1 MTLSKL
7 IKPGFFHG
15 LVLFSTF
22 TIVSIP
28 AIVVA
33 SENNINQ
40 NQQFQVLQTEITQQ
54 DLKNIDELVSIAERN
69 SPDILEAKA
78 ARGLSRFNDVMSVS
92 FSGTTYGSLDNYQ
105 EFYIGVTVNPI
116 RLLTATQESSV
127 LKARLLEVKR
137 QKRVAIVQYYVEY
150 LQARQAAKIAAYQM
164 QKFADDSRVASFNI
178 QPQKQINPIGNADY
192 VAAVTEMLNTNTRE
206 RIALE
211 QLAASVGLSPQAT
224 TTIINR
230 Q

>member
-7 IKPGFFHG
+7 IKPRFFHG
-15 LVLFSTF
+15 IVLFSTF

-40 NQQFQVLQTEITQQ
+40 NQQFKVLQTEITQQ

-78 ARGLSRFNDVMSVS
+78 ARGLSPFNDVMSVS
-92 FSGTTYGSLDNYQ
+92 FSGTTYGSFNNYE

-116 RLLTATQESSV
+116 RLLTATQQSSV
-127 LKARLLEVKR
+127 LKARLLEEKR

-150 LQARQAAKIAAYQM
+150 LQARQAAKIATYQM
-164 QKFADDSRVASFNI
+164 QKFADSSRVASVNI
-178 QPQKQINPIGNADY
+178 QTQLGNADY

-211 QLAASVGLSPQAT
+211 QLAASVGLSPQEANS
-224 TTIINR
+224 IISK
-230 Q
+230 

>member
-1 MTLSKL
+1 MTLFEML
-7 IKPGFFHG
+7 IPRLFYG
-15 LVLFSTF
+15 LASFSVF
-22 TIVSIP
+22 AIFEIP

-33 SENNINQ
+33 SENNVNYNQ
-40 NQQFQVLQTEITQQ
+40 PELLQTEITQQ

-78 ARGLSRFNDVMSVS
+78 ARGLSPFNDVMSVS
-92 FSGTTYGSLDNYQ
+92 FSGTTYGSFNNYE

-116 RLLTATQESSV
+116 RLLTATQQSSV
-127 LKARLLEVKR
+127 LKARLLEEKR

-150 LQARQAAKIAAYQM
+150 LQARQAAKIATYQM
-164 QKFADDSRVASFNI
+164 QKFADSSRVASVNI
-178 QPQKQINPIGNADY
+178 QTQLGNADY

-211 QLAASVGLSPQAT
+211 QLAASVGLSPQEANS
-224 TTIINR
+224 IISK
-230 Q
+230 